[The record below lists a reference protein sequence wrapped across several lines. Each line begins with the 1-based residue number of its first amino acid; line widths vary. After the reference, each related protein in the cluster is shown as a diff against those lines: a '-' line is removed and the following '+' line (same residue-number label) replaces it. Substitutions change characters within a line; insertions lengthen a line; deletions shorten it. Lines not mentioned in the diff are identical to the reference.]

1 MSRYPEQ
8 LATMR
13 LILRPPTPDDATG
26 LLDAVTASYPEL
38 HRQMD
43 WAKAPYGIHEAQR
56 FCADARTKFEDG
68 LEFNT
73 LLILPRKDEIIGSAG
88 LLARDMEV
96 PSFEIG
102 YWIHTEHAGQ
112 GYATEA
118 ARALAT
124 LAFDELGS
132 RRVEIRMNE
141 SNWRSRAVAERL
153 GFEWEA
159 TLKSHRRDNSGKLSG
174 TRVYSMF
181 DGRQLTPFQR

>member
-26 LLDAVTASYPEL
+26 VLDAVTASYPEL
-38 HRQMD
+38 HRHMD
-43 WAKAPYGIHEAQR
+43 WAKAPYGIDEAQR

-73 LLILPRKDEIIGSAG
+73 LLILPREGEIIGSAG

-102 YWIHTEHAGQ
+102 YWIHTAHVGQ

-132 RRVEIRMNE
+132 RRVEIRMDEN
-141 SNWRSRAVAERL
+141 NWRSRTVAERL

-159 TLKSHRRDNSGKLSG
+159 TLKSHRRDNLGKLSN
-174 TRVYSMF
+174 TRVYAMF
-181 DGRQLTPFQR
+181 DGGQLAPFRR

>member
-1 MSRYPEQ
+1 
-8 LATMR
+8 
-13 LILRPPTPDDATG
+13 
-26 LLDAVTASYPEL
+26 
-38 HRQMD
+38 
-43 WAKAPYGIHEAQR
+43 
-56 FCADARTKFEDG
+56 
-68 LEFNT
+68 
-73 LLILPRKDEIIGSAG
+73 
-88 LLARDMEV
+88 MEV

-181 DGRQLTPFQR
+181 DGRQLIPFQR